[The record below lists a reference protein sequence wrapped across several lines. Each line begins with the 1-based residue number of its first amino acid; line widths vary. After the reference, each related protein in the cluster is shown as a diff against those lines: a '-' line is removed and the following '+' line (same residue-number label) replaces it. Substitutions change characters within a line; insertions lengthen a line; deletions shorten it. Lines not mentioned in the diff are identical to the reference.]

1 MEYTQDVENKN
12 KRELLDKV
20 AEIDKLIKQIK

>member
-1 MEYTQDVENKN
+1 MEYTQDVENKD